1 MTMANLIAKT
11 HQSLLSR
18 LSKVNR
24 LVAQR
29 IESRLTPIGISY
41 QEMRIVGLLM
51 GETNITQKMLAQ
63 KLSVR
68 AATLS
73 VAISKLETQGLV
85 NRVPSNT
92 DKRVNYL
99 HLIPDNKIAKVE
111 KLLTH
116 LESEVTHELSSED
129 LVTTSRVLLHIID
142 KLQLQEKI

>member
-1 MTMANLIAKT
+1 MPNLITTT

-24 LVAQR
+24 LFAQK
-29 IESRLTPIGISY
+29 IESKLAPMGISY

-85 NRVPSNT
+85 KRVSSKT

-99 HLIPDNKIAKVE
+99 HLISDRKIAKVE
-111 KLLTH
+111 TLLAD
-116 LESEVTHELSSED
+116 LESEVTQGLSSED
-129 LVTTSRVLLHIID
+129 LLTTSRVLLHIID
-142 KLQLQEKI
+142 KLQIQGRK

>member
-1 MTMANLIAKT
+1 MTNLITKT

-24 LVAQR
+24 LFSQR
-29 IESRLTPIGISY
+29 IESKLVPMGISY

-51 GETNITQKMLAQ
+51 GESNITQKMLAQ

-85 NRVPSNT
+85 KRVPSST

-99 HLIPDNKIAKVE
+99 HLIPDKKIAKVE
-111 KLLTH
+111 TLLTD
-116 LESEVTHELSSED
+116 LEKDVTQGLSMED
-129 LVTTSRVLLHIID
+129 LHTTSRVLLHIID
-142 KLQLQEKI
+142 KLQLQERI

>member
-1 MTMANLIAKT
+1 MANLITET
-11 HQSLLSR
+11 HLSIISR

-24 LVAQR
+24 LFAQV
-29 IESRLTPIGISY
+29 IEGKLAPMGISY

-51 GETNITQKMLAQ
+51 GETNITQKALAQ

-85 NRVPSNT
+85 KRVASET

-99 HLIPDNKIAKVE
+99 HLIADKKISKVDT
-111 KLLTH
+111 LLTTF
-116 LESEVTHELSSED
+116 EAEITQDISDED
-129 LVTTSRVLLHIID
+129 LQAASRVLLHIID
-142 KLQLQEKI
+142 KLQIQGRK

>member
-1 MTMANLIAKT
+1 MPNLITKT

-24 LVAQR
+24 LFAQI
-29 IESRLTPIGISY
+29 IESKLAPMGISY

-51 GETNITQKMLAQ
+51 GETRITQKVLAQ

-85 NRVPSNT
+85 KRVPSKT

-99 HLIPDNKIAKVE
+99 QLIPDMKITKVE
-111 KLLTH
+111 TLLTD
-116 LESEVTHELSSED
+116 LESEMTQGITTED
-129 LVTTSRVLLHIID
+129 LHTTSRVLLHIID
-142 KLQLQEKI
+142 KLQIQGRK